1 MTIYPPDPLSCFP
14 HISYMSEPTKIDET
28 AENTENTETMVPPQ
42 DIVFPLVQPGKRY
55 SKCKKATDFVP
66 KMPPK

>member
-1 MTIYPPDPLSCFP
+1 
-14 HISYMSEPTKIDET
+14 MSEPTKIDET